1 MDYLLF
7 TYPNCSQ
14 CEAVKEYLAE
24 APLEGQEYSLVLKES
39 KIKIRDYLGVLKRDE
54 KGGIAI
60 PTLILQEEGE
70 VLVVLNSREELEEWL
85 KSKD

>member
-14 CEAVKEYLAE
+14 CEAVKGYLTE
-24 APLEGQEYSLVLKES
+24 SPLEGQEYSLALKES
-39 KIKIRDYLGVLKRDE
+39 KMKIRDYLDVLKRDDR
-54 KGGIAI
+54 GGIII
-60 PTLILQEEGE
+60 PTLIFREEGE

-85 KSKD
+85 K